1 MDDDG
6 MMLNFAPTRPRPVS
20 KPKKPTQQPAN
31 STPSKVPSIPSRSST
46 DSRSTGPVASTASA
60 PVETTDEAAS
70 ASSAKYLHGKAQIQS
85 SLFTSNPSIKTQS
98 SFVSSTK
105 NDQLPSNA
113 PGAADDTTNSFASL
127 GLGSELI
134 QALEKM
140 DVHQPTLV
148 QRRALPLL
156 LGPAQHQQ
164 SAYDLTTPSRT
175 KTKTKSD
182 VDVVVQAQT
191 GSGKTLT
198 YLLPIV
204 QRLVAASTYHTEK
217 SSSSAAFGDR
227 TIGTVAIILTPTREL
242 AQQVTAVLQQLL
254 QLPRPAADSD
264 YRRLHWMVAGMVMG
278 GDNKAKEKAR
288 LRKGVTLLVSTPG
301 RLLDH
306 LQNTKSFDIR
316 HLKWLVLDEADR
328 LLDLG
333 FEETLKSIMDLIKE
347 RTSQPANNT
356 FRQHLQST
364 VWPRARQTI
373 LCSATLRDDVK
384 HLAGTALVDP
394 VFVRGSSQD
403 GDDDLATV
411 VGGSKKKR
419 MDGDGD
425 EHMDSNRKD
434 HVIDNDDDDDA
445 KFTTP
450 NQLNQTYTIT
460 PAKLRLVTLTAMLQQ
475 CMKDKRKASKV
486 IVFFSCC
493 DSVDFHYD
501 LFANGGN
508 PLKTDLDEDKDD
520 LLAILDNHD
529 DDDDDDDADDNP
541 KHKKHYQQQQQ
552 KNKKTKKE
560 RQEEQETFRRQPS
573 QVSTLLSGNNSNG
586 DGVSVYRLHG
596 DLEQQIRTL
605 TFSSFSEASSGVL
618 LCTDVA
624 ARGLDLPNVDRI
636 IQYDPPTDLKD
647 YVHRVGRT
655 ARLGKAGEARLFL
668 LPSEMDYLPILKG
681 QGMNIQSVTVESV
694 LANSFGKLQHVYEA
708 KAQEYQNQLEKYV
721 LSEEERVM
729 LARKAFWSSVRAYAT
744 HAASE
749 KHVFHVKKL
758 HLGHLA
764 KSFAL
769 REAPSHFQDPNKLK
783 KKKDAKQDRMP
794 GKQKLQDKDSGNKS
808 KFGHSKHGNGN
819 TGHGGGGGV
828 GTQQRKRKQYDHAD
842 EFAIA
847 TADYM
852 TGGPTTKKKKKAAK
866 AGGN

>member
-1 MDDDG
+1 M
-6 MMLNFAPTRPRPVS
+6 N
-20 KPKKPTQQPAN
+20 
-31 STPSKVPSIPSRSST
+31 
-46 DSRSTGPVASTASA
+46 
-60 PVETTDEAAS
+60 
-70 ASSAKYLHGKAQIQS
+70 
-85 SLFTSNPSIKTQS
+85 
-98 SFVSSTK
+98 
-105 NDQLPSNA
+105 
-113 PGAADDTTNSFASL
+113 
-127 GLGSELI
+127 
-134 QALEKM
+134 
-140 DVHQPTLV
+140 VHQPTLV

-156 LGPAQHQQ
+156 LGPARHRQL
-164 SAYDLTTPSRT
+164 AYDLTNPN

-204 QRLVAASTYHTEK
+204 QRLVAASTYHSEK

-288 LRKGVTLLVSTPG
+288 LRKGVNLLVSTPG

-333 FEETLKSIMDLIKE
+333 FEETLKSIMELIKE

-403 GDDDLATV
+403 GGDDDDLATV
-411 VGGSKKKR
+411 VGKKV
-419 MDGDGD
+419 MDGD
-425 EHMDSNRKD
+425 DSND
-434 HVIDNDDDDDA
+434 VMHDDDDDT

-529 DDDDDDDADDNP
+529 DDDDDDP
-541 KHKKHYQQQQQ
+541 KHKNHQYPHQQQQ
-552 KNKKTKKE
+552 KTKKTRKE
-560 RQEEQETFRRQPS
+560 RQEEQDTFRRQSS
-573 QVSTLLSGNNSNG
+573 QVSTLLTGNNAHG

-596 DLEQQIRTL
+596 DLEQHIRTS
-605 TFSSFSEASSGVL
+605 TFASFSEASSGVL

-655 ARLGKAGEARLFL
+655 ARLGRAGEARLFL

-808 KFGHSKHGNGN
+808 KFGNNKHGSDNG
-819 TGHGGGGGV
+819 GM
-828 GTQQRKRKQYDHAD
+828 QQKKRKRYDHAD

-847 TADYM
+847 TADSM
-852 TGGPTTKKKKKAAK
+852 TGGPTTKKKRKAAAK
-866 AGGN
+866 TGGN

>member
-1 MDDDG
+1 M
-6 MMLNFAPTRPRPVS
+6 
-20 KPKKPTQQPAN
+20 
-31 STPSKVPSIPSRSST
+31 
-46 DSRSTGPVASTASA
+46 
-60 PVETTDEAAS
+60 
-70 ASSAKYLHGKAQIQS
+70 
-85 SLFTSNPSIKTQS
+85 
-98 SFVSSTK
+98 
-105 NDQLPSNA
+105 DQLPSNA
-113 PGAADDTTNSFASL
+113 PGAADDTHSFASM
-127 GLGSELI
+127 GLCTELI
-134 QALEKM
+134 QALNKM
-140 DVHQPTLV
+140 NVQQPTLV

-164 SAYDLTTPSRT
+164 TAYDLTRNNN
-175 KTKTKSD
+175 KTLASD

-217 SSSSAAFGDR
+217 STSSAAFGDR

-254 QLPRPAADSD
+254 QLPRPANND
-264 YRRLHWMVAGMVMG
+264 YRRHHWMVAGMVMG
-278 GDNKAKEKAR
+278 GDSKAKEKAR
-288 LRKGVTLLVSTPG
+288 LRKGVNLLVSTPG

-306 LQNTKSFDIR
+306 LENTKSFDIR

-333 FEETLKSIMDLIKE
+333 FEETLKKIMDLIKE
-347 RTSQPANNT
+347 RTAQPPQTN
-356 FRQHLQST
+356 FKQHLQSS
-364 VWPRARQTI
+364 VWPRSRQTI

-384 HLAGTALVDP
+384 HLAGTSLMDP
-394 VFVRGSSQD
+394 VFVRGSDQD
-403 GDDDLATV
+403 GVDNNNT
-411 VGGSKKKR
+411 KKNK
-419 MDGDGD
+419 
-425 EHMDSNRKD
+425 NKA
-434 HVIDNDDDDDA
+434 DDDDHHNDYDDDD

-460 PAKLRLVTLTAMLQQ
+460 PAKLRLVTLTAMLQHW
-475 CMKDKRKASKV
+475 MKNKRKSSKV

-501 LFANGGN
+501 LFANGGK

-520 LLAILDNHD
+520 LLSILDNHD
-529 DDDDDDDADDNP
+529 DDNDDENDP
-541 KHKKHYQQQQQ
+541 KRQNYQQQLQQ
-552 KNKKTKKE
+552 KNKKTRKE
-560 RQEEQETFRRQPS
+560 RQEEQDEFRRQPS
-573 QVSTLLSGNNSNG
+573 QVSALLGGDLQGNDNG

-596 DLEQQIRTL
+596 DLEQHIRTS
-605 TFSSFSEASSGVL
+605 TFSTFSEASSGVL

-624 ARGLDLPNVDRI
+624 ARGLDLPNVDCI
-636 IQYDPPTDLKD
+636 IQYDPPTDMKD

-668 LPSEMDYLPILKG
+668 LPSEMDYLPILKA
-681 QGMNIQSVTVESV
+681 QGMNIQSVTVESI
-694 LANSFGKLQHVYEA
+694 LANSFGKLQHVYET
-708 KAQEYQNQLEKYV
+708 KAQEYQNQLERYV
-721 LSEEERVM
+721 LSEEEHVM

-744 HAASE
+744 HAGSE

-769 REAPSHFQDPNKLK
+769 REAPSHLQDPNKLK
-783 KKKDAKQDRMP
+783 KKKDAKQERMP
-794 GKQKLQDKDSGNKS
+794 GKQKLLDKNKS
-808 KFGHSKHGNGN
+808 KSNGKHDGKP
-819 TGHGGGGGV
+819 
-828 GTQQRKRKQYDHAD
+828 QQKKRKQYDQAD

-852 TGGPTTKKKKKAAK
+852 TGGPTTKKKKKALNK
-866 AGGN
+866 K